1 MLTQSHIEGG
11 WTELKGKV
19 KQVWGELN
27 DDELREFEGDL
38 EQLVGYIQ
46 RSTGEAQE
54 EVELR
59 LAELD
64 ARFRPMLEQFSQT
77 ARDYYNQTIESTTEA
92 AERFRQQ
99 VAERQAQA
107 EAVVRRR
114 PFESVAIALGAG
126 LVTGLVVGILSSRS
140 R

>member
-1 MLTQSHIEGG
+1 MLTQAHIEGG

-27 DDELREFEGDL
+27 DDELRQFEGDL
-38 EQLVGYIQ
+38 QELVGYIQ

-54 EVELR
+54 EIELR

-64 ARFRPMLEQFSQT
+64 ARFRPMLEQFSQA
-77 ARDYYNQTIESTTEA
+77 ARDYYNQTVSATTET
-92 AERFRQQ
+92 AERIRQQ
-99 VAERQAQA
+99 VADRQLQA
-107 EAVVRRR
+107 KAVVRRR
-114 PFESVAIALGAG
+114 PIESVTLALGAG
-126 LVTGLVVGILSSRS
+126 LVTGLVVGLLSSRS